1 MKLLNVINFE
11 KTGLSG
17 SDVVNYHV
25 LDGPLEQTLKF
36 SYVNLDNSP
45 SNINYPKE
53 PDVIFDTAI
62 CKNLIITYPLKNTAI
77 FSIRGNSRNE
87 LIKEIVEAYHKIY
100 DIEEQ
105 SSTAIARSMG
115 FNTANNVPGLFGIW
129 GHSLRD
135 LVLHRISIYKSCI
148 LLGIDS

>member
-36 SYVNLDNSP
+36 SYVNLDNPP

-77 FSIRGNSRNE
+77 
-87 LIKEIVEAYHKIY
+87 L
-100 DIEEQ
+100 
-105 SSTAIARSMG
+105 
-115 FNTANNVPGLFGIW
+115 
-129 GHSLRD
+129 
-135 LVLHRISIYKSCI
+135 
-148 LLGIDS
+148 

>member
-17 SDVVNYHV
+17 SDVVNYYT
-25 LDGPLEQTLKF
+25 LDSPLEQTLKF
-36 SYVNLDNSP
+36 SYVNLDNPP

-53 PDVIFDTAI
+53 PDVFFDTAI

-77 FSIRGNSRNE
+77 FSIRGNSRNG

-100 DIEEQ
+100 DVEER
-105 SSTAIARSMG
+105 SSAAIARSMG
-115 FNTANNVPGLFGIW
+115 FETVNNVPGLFDIW

-135 LVLHRISIYKSCI
+135 LVLHRISIYKNCI